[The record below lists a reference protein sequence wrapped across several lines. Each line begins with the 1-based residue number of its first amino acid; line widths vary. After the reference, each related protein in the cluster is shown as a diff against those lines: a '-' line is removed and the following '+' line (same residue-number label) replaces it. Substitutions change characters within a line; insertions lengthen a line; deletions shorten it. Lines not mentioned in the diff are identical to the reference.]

1 MTRGISNAS
10 LQRAARIAG
19 LAYLLIIV
27 TSMAVVI
34 STDTQIVVSGDVG
47 ATIENIRDNELL
59 YRFGAAY
66 DLVMFP
72 SVIVLSMALYVI
84 LKRVSRN
91 LALLALLWRLGEAFV
106 GVITVL
112 ASLVILHLLGGAGS
126 STGLAPGQ
134 LPAFVEL
141 LLNVRA
147 AGLEILTVFLCLG
160 TIIYFYLFFKSRY
173 IPRALAVWGMSAFT
187 LMLTVTFAKIL
198 APDLSPVMQ
207 TVSLIPVVLFELVIG
222 LWLLFK
228 GVNVQQTD
236 SRVRE
241 SV

>member
-134 LPAFVEL
+134 LPAFVEML
-141 LLNVRA
+141 LHVRA

-160 TIIYFYLFFKSRY
+160 TIVFCYLFLKSRY
-173 IPRALAVWGMSAFT
+173 IPRALSVWGMGACLF
-187 LMLTVTFAKIL
+187 LLVVTFLGIL
-198 APDLSPVMQ
+198 SPDLPAVVN
-207 TVSLIPVVLFELVIG
+207 TVSVVPVVLFELAIG

-228 GVNVQQTD
+228 GVNLPGSTA
-236 SRVRE
+236 S
-241 SV
+241 